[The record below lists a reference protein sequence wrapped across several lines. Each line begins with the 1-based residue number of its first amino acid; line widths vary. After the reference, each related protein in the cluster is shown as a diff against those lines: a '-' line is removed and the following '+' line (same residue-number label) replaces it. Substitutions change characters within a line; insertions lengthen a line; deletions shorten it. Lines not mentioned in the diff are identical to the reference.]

1 MPPLSNNVERGSA
14 LLFPIR
20 CLAAIG
26 RLFIAFLAG
35 IGRIARFG
43 ITILLRGALPP
54 YYPGRF
60 FHEFFEIGW
69 NSLPVVA
76 LTAVF
81 TGSALAQ
88 QVYAAASRFSAQS
101 TVPAAVVI
109 GMVREL
115 GPVLVGLM
123 VVGRVTSAI
132 AAELGAMRVTEQ
144 IDAMETLHTDPYR
157 YLLAPRLY
165 AATLALPFL
174 VMLANVIGIFGG
186 YLLSISK
193 LGFNPENY
201 LKVTREFLKAEDV
214 HMALVKS
221 AIFGFLVALLGC
233 YNGFFAT
240 GGAAGVGRSTTRAVV
255 SAFIMILFSNLMITM
270 FFFG

>member
-1 MPPLSNNVERGSA
+1 M
-14 LLFPIR
+14 LFPIQS
-20 CLAAIG
+20 LAAIG
-26 RLFIAFLAG
+26 RFFIGLLATV
-35 IGRIARFG
+35 GRVTYFA
-43 ITILLRGALPP
+43 ITIILRGLLPP

-60 FHEFFEIGW
+60 LSEFFEIGW

-88 QVYAAASRFSAQS
+88 QVYSAASRFSAQS

-132 AAELGAMRVTEQ
+132 AAEIGAMRVTEQ

-165 AATLALPFL
+165 AAVIALPFL
-174 VMLANVIGIFGG
+174 VMLANIIGIFGG
-186 YLLSISK
+186 YLLSIGK

-201 LKVTREFLKAEDV
+201 LKVTRNFLKAEDI
-214 HMALVKS
+214 HMALVK
-221 AIFGFLVALLGC
+221 AAVFGFLMALLGC
-233 YNGFFAT
+233 YNGFFAR
-240 GGAAGVGRSTTRAVV
+240 GGAVGVGRATTRAVV
-255 SAFIMILFSNLMITM
+255 SAFIMILFSNLMITL